1 MMMMKK
7 NNVLEVI
14 MGGPAEKVRVWVP
27 KYGPMG
33 GFGQKISGPNF
44 FGTGLGL
51 VFGPRVGPKGAKLV
65 QLVTYFDNFI
75 C

>member
-1 MMMMKK
+1 MTTHVS
-7 NNVLEVI
+7 NLDLI
-14 MGGPAEKVRVWVP
+14 MGGPTRPEKVRVWVP

-51 VFGPRVGPKGAKLV
+51 TFGPRSGPARPEKE
-65 QLVTYFDNFI
+65 
-75 C
+75 